1 MELVLEIQ
9 IYMDAQG
16 LLQNPRR
23 TLVAVPP
30 ALRPF
35 RLAISVRFQ
44 RVSVG

>member
-1 MELVLEIQ
+1 MPKG
-9 IYMDAQG
+9 YY
-16 LLQNPRR
+16 R

-35 RLAISVRFQ
+35 RLAIRVRFQ